1 MKGGAVRLDTTTAE
15 RPRFVRLVGWI
26 VALLLAAPIGGV
38 AFAGNEALLIGV
50 GQFANP
56 SLKSQQLLG
65 TEADLDSVRRTLI
78 QRWGFSPKDVRV
90 LRDQEGTR
98 ERILAEISALEQR
111 SARGDTVLIYYSG
124 HGTSASAENNGFDL
138 PYATGAWV
146 PYDVDINTVQSAQRT
161 LIIGR
166 RDLVPRLKRLDE
178 SGRAVVVVSDSCYSG
193 QVVRSLGQTNTG
205 SRYLPLPSRDLGVSP
220 VNTSSSP
227 APAVRPSPPPYPYQ
241 HVLLLSA
248 ASDSEQGAD
257 IGSAR
262 ALQLSPTLDGKFHG
276 AFTDAFLRL
285 LEGQLLSGA
294 FNYAQAQAALSAFLE
309 HRHFTQHPQLLP
321 ALAED
326 PLNIGSTAF
335 LGMRA
340 VHGSSGLAASPGSPV
355 RDAVLHVRLHT
366 VSRELQTKVTAVNG
380 VAIVEQGE
388 DLTVR
393 QQGDRVELLGPAG
406 DPILTTSASDSSL
419 IGRIAAQV
427 WLKRVMP
434 AGVDRLGLRT
444 ETDPGSRGNTY
455 VECETFVFEARLQKA
470 AYIMVLD
477 MDSQGNL
484 SVLYPTRAAER
495 QVIAPGKPRAIP
507 GEDPRD
513 RIVVRP
519 PFGSD
524 QVAVVAFEQMPA
536 FFAELTDAEHFDTSS
551 SRAAALARGLRAAG
565 DAVSV
570 QQMTVNTYP
579 GSGGGFC
586 E

>member
-1 MKGGAVRLDTTTAE
+1 MRLEIITAAGL
-15 RPRFVRLVGWI
+15 RFIRVVGWI
-26 VALLLAAPIGGV
+26 GALLLATPIGSV
-38 AFAGNEALLIGV
+38 AIAGNVALLIGV
-50 GQFANP
+50 GQFKDP
-56 SLKSQQLLG
+56 SLKSEQLLG
-65 TEADLDSVRRTLI
+65 TEADLDSVQRTLTK
-78 QRWGFSPKDVRV
+78 RWGFVASDVRV
-90 LRDQEGTR
+90 LRDQEATH
-98 ERILAEISALEQR
+98 ERILTEISALEQR
-111 SARGDTVLIYYSG
+111 SAPGDTVLIYFSG
-124 HGTSASAENNGFDL
+124 HGTSASAENNGYDL

-178 SGRAVVVVSDSCYSG
+178 IGRAVVVVSDSCYSG

-205 SRYLPLPSRDLGVSP
+205 TRYLPLPARDLGVSH
-220 VNTSSSP
+220 VSASSSP
-227 APAVRPSPPPYPYQ
+227 GPAARPSPPPYPYQ

-285 LEGQLLSGA
+285 LEGQLLPGS
-294 FNYAQAQAALSAFLE
+294 FNYAQAQAAMSAFLE
-309 HRHFTQHPQLLP
+309 HRHFAQHPQLLP

-326 PLNIGSTAF
+326 PQNIGSTAF
-335 LGMRA
+335 LGMPLA
-340 VHGSSGLAASPGSPV
+340 LGSASSGTGTPV
-355 RDAVLHVRLHT
+355 RDAVLHVRLHA
-366 VSRELQTKVTAVNG
+366 VSRDLQTKVTAVNG

-393 QQGDRVELLGPAG
+393 QQDNRVELLGPAD
-406 DPILTTSASDSSL
+406 DPILTTNAGDSNL
-419 IGRIAAQV
+419 IHRIAAQV
-427 WLKRVMP
+427 WFKRVMP

-455 VECETFVFEARLQKA
+455 VECETFVFEVRLQKA

-477 MDSQGNL
+477 MDSEGNL

-495 QVIAPGKPRAIP
+495 QVVAPGKPRAIP
-507 GEDPRD
+507 DEDPKD

-524 QVAVVAFEQMPA
+524 QVAVVAFEEMPV
-536 FFAELTDAEHFDTSS
+536 FFAELTDAKPFDTTS
-551 SRAAALARGLRAAG
+551 SRAAALARGLRVAG

-586 E
+586 AP

>member
-1 MKGGAVRLDTTTAE
+1 VRLEIITAE
-15 RPRFVRLVGWI
+15 GIRFVRVVGWI
-26 VALLLAAPIGGV
+26 GALLLATPIGSV
-38 AFAGNEALLIGV
+38 AIAGNVALLIGV
-50 GQFANP
+50 GQFADP

-65 TEADLDSVRRTLI
+65 PEADLDSVQQTLT
-78 QRWGFSPKDVRV
+78 QRWGFVASDVRV
-90 LRDQEGTR
+90 LRDQAATH

-111 SARGDTVLIYYSG
+111 SARGDNVLIYFSG
-124 HGTSASAENNGFDL
+124 HGTSANAENNGFDL

-178 SGRAVVVVSDSCYSG
+178 NGRAVVVVSDSCYSG
-193 QVVRSLGQTNTG
+193 QVVRSLGQTNNVT
-205 SRYLPLPSRDLGVSP
+205 RYLPLPARDLGVSH
-220 VNTSSSP
+220 VNSSSSP
-227 APAVRPSPPPYPYQ
+227 GPAARPSPPPYPYQ

-248 ASDSEQGAD
+248 ASDSEQGSD
-257 IGSAR
+257 IGSAQ
-262 ALQLSPTLDGKFHG
+262 ALQLSPTLDGRFHG

-285 LEGQLLSGA
+285 LEGQLLPGS
-294 FNYAQAQAALSAFLE
+294 FNYAQAQAAMSAFLE
-309 HRHFTQHPQLLP
+309 HRHFAQHPQLLP

-326 PLNIGSTAF
+326 PLNIGSTDF
-335 LGMRA
+335 LGM
-340 VHGSSGLAASPGSPV
+340 HLAASPSGAETPV
-355 RDAVLHVRLHT
+355 RDAVLHVRLHG
-366 VSRELQTKVTAVNG
+366 VSRELQTKITAVNG

-393 QQGDRVELLGPAG
+393 QQGNRVELLGPAD
-406 DPILTTSASDSSL
+406 DPILTTNASDSNL
-419 IGRIAAQV
+419 IRRIAAQV
-427 WLKRVMP
+427 WFNRVMP
-434 AGVDRLGLRT
+434 TGVDRLGLRT

-455 VECETFVFEARLQKA
+455 VECETFVFEVRLQKA

-495 QVIAPGKPRAIP
+495 QIVAPGKPRAIP
-507 GEDPRD
+507 DEDPKD

-524 QVAVVAFEQMPA
+524 QVAVVAFEEMPA
-536 FFAELTDAEHFDTSS
+536 FFTELTDAEHFGTTS
-551 SRAAALARGLRAAG
+551 SRAAALARGLRVAG

-579 GSGGGFC
+579 GSGGAFC
-586 E
+586 AQ